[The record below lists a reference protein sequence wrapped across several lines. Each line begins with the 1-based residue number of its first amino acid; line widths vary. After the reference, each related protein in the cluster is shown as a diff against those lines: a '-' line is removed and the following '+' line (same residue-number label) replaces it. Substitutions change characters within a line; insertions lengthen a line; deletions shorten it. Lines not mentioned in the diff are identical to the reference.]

1 MTTCA
6 CLEQEC
12 EYGGAG
18 DPYRFP
24 QGYDHKTCLHKSIIL
39 PFFSLQKFN
48 FANFPKLDF
57 LLARLVVQ

>member
-48 FANFPKLDF
+48 FVIF
-57 LLARLVVQ
+57 LFAKF